1 MRKIKYSL
9 LNTLLILLIIS
20 FCLPLIVS
28 ASDGQE
34 PDEQIPCENS
44 SKAYAVYFYNV
55 EKDSAL
61 FSKNETNRIA
71 PASTVKLMTALLAF
85 DNIRDKSEYITVTE
99 TMLDGASTNLMKL
112 EVGEKIQAREL
123 LIGLVCAGYN
133 DAANALAV
141 YVSGSVEAFVEL
153 MNQKALELGMN
164 NTEYV
169 DPMGINDSAYT
180 TAYDTM
186 LVAKEFMRRQELLEM
201 SSLPSYEIPRT
212 NRSDARKIHNRNAMI
227 SNHTGSTH
235 LNSYAVGMNAGMTGG
250 GGYCVVTSAKKDGMT
265 YICVVMG
272 GSYDEETQTIY
283 SYVVANELINY
294 AMSYLGYRTVISA
307 GTQIC
312 TLPIKAAHVK
322 TKEVSI
328 IVSDDVKVYLPYDY
342 LESGLLKRTVIC
354 ERNELTAPV
363 NKGDKVG
370 TVVISYGDEIVAMAD
385 MVVADDVARD
395 NFMYALE
402 SVRTFVT
409 GRTFIAFAICLAVLI
424 FLYVFVY
431 PRMKR
436 SRRKKRRKRYNKH
449 TYY

>member
-1 MRKIKYSL
+1 MIKTKYSL
-9 LNTLLILLIIS
+9 FNALLILLIVF
-20 FCLPLIVS
+20 FCLPLVIS
-28 ASDGQE
+28 ANTDKTESN
-34 PDEQIPCENS
+34 QIPCENS

-85 DNIRDKSEYITVTE
+85 DNIRDKDEYITITE
-99 TMLDGASTNLMKL
+99 EMLEGASINLMKL

-123 LIGLVCAGYN
+123 LVGLVCAGYN
-133 DAANALAV
+133 DAATALAV
-141 YVSGSVEAFVEL
+141 HVSGSIDAFVML
-153 MNQKALELGMN
+153 MNQKALEIGMDD
-164 NTEYV
+164 TEYV

-186 LVAKEFMRRQELLEM
+186 LVAKEFMRRQSLVEM
-201 SSLPSYEIPRT
+201 SSMPSYEVPRT
-212 NRSDARKIHNRNAMI
+212 NLSEARKIHNRNAMI
-227 SNHTGSTH
+227 SNYTGSMH
-235 LNSYAVGMNAGMTGG
+235 LNSNAIGMNAGMTSG
-250 GGYCVVTSAKKDGMT
+250 GGYCVVTAAQKDDMT

-272 GSYDEETQTIY
+272 AGYNEETQTVY

-294 AMSYLGYRTVISA
+294 AISYLGYRTVIPA

-328 IVSDDVKVYLPYDY
+328 VIDDDIKAYLPYDY

-354 ERNELTAPV
+354 EKKALTAPV
-363 NKGDKVG
+363 KKGDKVG

-385 MVVADDVARD
+385 MVVAEDVARD
-395 NFMYALE
+395 SFMYALE
-402 SVRTFVT
+402 KVRTFVT
-409 GRTFIAFAICLAVLI
+409 GRTFIAFSICLIVLI
-424 FLYVFVY
+424 FLYVFIL
-431 PRMKR
+431 PKIKS
-436 SRRKKRRKRYNKH
+436 SRRKKRRKRYTKN